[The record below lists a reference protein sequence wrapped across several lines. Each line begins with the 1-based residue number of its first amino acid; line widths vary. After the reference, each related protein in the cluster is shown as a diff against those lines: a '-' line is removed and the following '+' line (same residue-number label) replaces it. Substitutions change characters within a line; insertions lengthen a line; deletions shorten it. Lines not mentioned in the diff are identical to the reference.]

1 VRGLALA
8 VPFDEKEVKAAV
20 NGMDRASAPGPDG
33 LGPSFYR
40 AAWPTVKPA
49 MLCLFSAVHAL
60 NADLGANNRA
70 HVVLLPKSEGVLAPG
85 GYRPVSLQ
93 NCSMKAVC

>member
-1 VRGLALA
+1 
-8 VPFDEKEVKAAV
+8 
-20 NGMDRASAPGPDG
+20 
-33 LGPSFYR
+33 
-40 AAWPTVKPA
+40 
-49 MLCLFSAVHAL
+49 MLRLFSAVHAL